1 MSNPVAS
8 ILERAANNTASMP
21 ANVAEKFFDSLGLMQ
36 GEYSP
41 IGRAAVGAALGSAV
55 IWAVRPSFAF
65 DKSGNPL
72 PWGKDGTSVP
82 WFTIPAALAI
92 FCGVFI

>member
-1 MSNPVAS
+1 MANPISS
-8 ILERAANNTASMP
+8 ILERAAHDTSSMP
-21 ANVAEKFFDSLGLMQ
+21 ANVAENFFDSIGLMRS
-36 GEYSP
+36 EYAP
-41 IGRAAVGAALGSAV
+41 VGRAVVGGLVGSA
-55 IWAVRPSFAF
+55 IMWSIRPSFAF
-65 DKSGNPL
+65 DKSGNPI